1 MRGRDLLSIRDLSPD
16 ELEMLVQTALSMKR
30 DGSPPLLQGKTAA
43 LIFEKPSLRTRVSFE
58 VGMKQLGGSAI
69 YLSQSEIGLGQRE
82 PVADVARVLSR
93 YVSGIVARTYAQQTL
108 VDLAQH
114 AGVPVINALSDDE
127 HPCQALADLL
137 TVREKKG
144 RLAGVRIA
152 FIGDGNNVSASLAVA
167 AALAGAEFII
177 ASPPEYALTDDV
189 LGTAR
194 TWARKTGG
202 VIETVVRPEDAAKNA
217 DVVYTDVWTSMGQES
232 ERRAR
237 LEAFQ
242 GYQVNESLM
251 ELAKPDAI
259 FMHDLPAH
267 RGEEITD
274 EVIEGPQSV
283 VFQQAEN
290 RLHAQKALLAAV
302 MADEAAV

>member
-1 MRGRDLLSIRDLSPD
+1 MRGRDLLSIRDINPD
-16 ELEMLVQTALSMKR
+16 ELEMLIQTALSMKR
-30 DGSPPLLQGKTAA
+30 DGSPPLLEGKTAA
-43 LIFEKPSLRTRVSFE
+43 LVFEKPSLRTRVSFE

-69 YLSQSEIGLGQRE
+69 YLSQSEVGLGQRE

-93 YVSGIVARTYAQQTL
+93 YVAGIVARTYAQETL
-108 VDLAQH
+108 IGLA
-114 AGVPVINALSDDE
+114 AAANVPVVNALSDDE

-144 RLAGVRIA
+144 QISGVRIA
-152 FIGDGNNVSASLAVA
+152 FIGDGNNVSASLAMA
-167 AALAGAEFII
+167 AGMAGAEFII
-177 ASPPEYALTDDV
+177 ASPPDYSLPADIVGAAQD
-189 LGTAR
+189 
-194 TWARKTGG
+194 WARRTGG
-202 VIETVVRPEDAAKNA
+202 AIATVVSPEEAVRDA

-232 ERRAR
+232 ERRQR

-242 GYQVNESLM
+242 GYQVDQELM
-251 ELAKPDAI
+251 SLAKPDAI

-274 EVIEGPQSV
+274 DVIEGPQSV

-290 RLHAQKALLAAV
+290 RLHAQKALLAAI
-302 MADEAAV
+302 MADEL